1 MIQQKFKIRD
11 GVLLRIREERIVDR
25 SKLLKHNPNLR
36 MLAEDIR
43 RSRKDEHF
51 ENYLLK
57 AEELFAEDIERAK
70 VLKNLAL
77 GNHSIFYYM
86 YGHMNDWVRYA
97 EKEVICAKAML
108 IQAIHIDETIQIIR
122 HSRDKE
128 DAAKKLMDLLG
139 LDEIGAKCVVDHSL
153 PQLTGI
159 RPDMEKKCI
168 EECEKRLAA
177 VRELAKYDR

>member
-1 MIQQKFKIRD
+1 
-11 GVLLRIREERIVDR
+11 
-25 SKLLKHNPNLR
+25 

-57 AEELFAEDIERAK
+57 AEELFAEDVEKAK
-70 VLKNLAL
+70 VVKDPVL

-122 HSRDKE
+122 NSRDKE
-128 DAAKKLMDLLG
+128 EAAKKLMGVLG
-139 LDEIGAKCVVDHSL
+139 LDEIGASYVVEQRLSI
-153 PQLTGI
+153 LTGI
-159 RPDMEKKCI
+159 RTEAEKETI
-168 EECEKRLAA
+168 EVFEKRLSI
-177 VRELAKYDR
+177 VKELAKYDR